1 MADRQRLADLALTM
15 QTNRVSLTSTTDA
28 SGRQIET
35 PALLEARSLYRF
47 FRADEDETMALQGV
61 SLRITPGEVVAVAG
75 PSGSGKST
83 LLACLAG
90 LDEPSGGMVYVNS
103 HRMSH
108 QPEATRALLRARYIG
123 VLSQS
128 GNLFAHL
135 TVVQNIRLAQS
146 LAGGPPRQTGRDLLG
161 SLGIAGRADAVPSQL
176 SGGESAR
183 AGLAIALA
191 NDPAVI
197 IADEPTG
204 ELDSV
209 NEGRL
214 LDLLIDRARSG
225 RAVVVASHSHAVIR
239 RADRVI
245 TLLDGR
251 EAS

>member
-1 MADRQRLADLALTM
+1 MR
-15 QTNRVSLTSTTDA
+15 TNRVVLASTPDA
-28 SGRQIET
+28 RGHQIEAS
-35 PALLEARSLYRF
+35 ALLEAQSLYRF
-47 FRADEDETMALQGV
+47 FRVDDDETMALQGV
-61 SLRITPGEVVAVAG
+61 SLRIEAGEVVAVTG

-90 LDEPSGGMVYVNS
+90 LDEPSGGTVYVNG

-108 QPEATRALLRARYIG
+108 QPEAARALLRARHIG

-135 TVVQNIRLAQS
+135 TVVQNVRLAQS
-146 LAGGPPRQTGRDLLG
+146 LRGRAARQDSRDLLG
-161 SLGIAGRADAVPSQL
+161 SLGIAGRAGAVPSQL

-251 EAS
+251 EES